1 MLGFFRWRPTSF
13 RRFRRVGWASGYG
26 ARRVLAAGLFAL
38 TLLVACVPPLAVSP
52 LIGMI
57 LALGGTAWGFV
68 TVNAY
73 PLVVQMGHHGAIG
86 TSTGL
91 YYLATS
97 LAASAGPPLA
107 GSTMDLFGNSVAL
120 RIQLGRFRLRA
131 LLHQPLKPPRA
142 GTGDDGLWLEPP
154 SHWYH
159 WACRVKKPAYS
170 PRVRRSCS

>member
-1 MLGFFRWRPTSF
+1 MLAFFAAAYILSAIPAGW
-13 RRFRRVGWASGYG
+13 VGERYG

-38 TLLVACVPPLAVSP
+38 TLLVACIPLLRSP
-52 LIGMI
+52 LLIGII

-107 GSTMDLFGNSVAL
+107 GSTMDLFGNPWLFGFSSAAFAS
-120 RIQLGRFRLRA
+120 RSFASTAQAASCRDRRRR
-131 LLHQPLKPPRA
+131 PRA
-142 GTGDDGLWLEPP
+142 EPP

-170 PRVRRSCS
+170 PWVRRSCS